1 MCGTSP
7 GSLSRVSGQWRRTLI
22 RCPGSVSLWRPR
34 RAGPWPCCAP
44 PSHHLAAWG
53 RRIFFRRR
61 WSCTGAFCAVAPQP
75 RHTARRPGQG
85 AGRRKRSSSSSLSRS
100 VTLLLVVFPLST
112 NPSNGVE
119 RTVAP
124 VWPCGHP
131 HWPVGV
137 GEPLA
142 CPRMRLGDEYTAIV

>member
-1 MCGTSP
+1 MCGR
-7 GSLSRVSGQWRRTLI
+7 GSWSRTLI

-53 RRIFFRRR
+53 RRIFFRRVHRLSWPRR

-85 AGRRKRSSSSSLSRS
+85 AGRRKRSSSSSLSRRHS
-100 VTLLLVVFPLST
+100 FARCV
-112 NPSNGVE
+112 PSL
-119 RTVAP
+119 
-124 VWPCGHP
+124 H
-131 HWPVGV
+131 
-137 GEPLA
+137 EPLQWRRA
-142 CPRMRLGDEYTAIV
+142 HRGTRLAMRSPALARRGGGATCMS